1 VVCRVTITR
10 RTITV
15 QCWICTCRVGRDS
28 DRGRAFQRT
37 AIHPSDPDEEASAK
51 VAETASR
58 LAVWERREGRRR
70 SVWDVD
76 VPARVSPSIAF
87 TAKARP
93 MSCPAIQVSAGT
105 LQHVFFLFRRP

>member
-1 VVCRVTITR
+1 VRSNVK
-10 RTITV
+10 
-15 QCWICTCRVGRDS
+15 
-28 DRGRAFQRT
+28 RT

-51 VAETASR
+51 VAKTASR